1 MWYHPKHY
9 KELKRIAKQEADKQ
23 ASERASEQ
31 ARNQAERGSTSAECD
46 PNHQKREA
54 EQIYSLQADRGA
66 SCFRI
71 DLYGQESPPGPV
83 YMYAFVWLSGTIFD
97 VD

>member
-1 MWYHPKHY
+1 VTHVWKHPKYY

-46 PNHQKREA
+46 PNHQKPEA
-54 EQIYSLQADRGA
+54 E
-66 SCFRI
+66 
-71 DLYGQESPPGPV
+71 
-83 YMYAFVWLSGTIFD
+83 
-97 VD
+97 

>member
-1 MWYHPKHY
+1 VTHVWKHPKYY

-46 PNHQKREA
+46 PNHQKQEA
-54 EQIYSLQADRGA
+54 E
-66 SCFRI
+66 
-71 DLYGQESPPGPV
+71 
-83 YMYAFVWLSGTIFD
+83 
-97 VD
+97 

>member
-1 MWYHPKHY
+1 VTHIWKHPKYY

-46 PNHQKREA
+46 PNHLKREA
-54 EQIYSLQADRGA
+54 E
-66 SCFRI
+66 
-71 DLYGQESPPGPV
+71 
-83 YMYAFVWLSGTIFD
+83 
-97 VD
+97 